1 MRLKTQPN
9 RVGIVGIVFAAAT
22 CVKVRIKCTPREHE
36 VDGVRL
42 DTLQP
47 GAVREMSPVLAS
59 WLVAERY
66 ADVEMRQDARAYE
79 DDFSSMRNEGPT
91 KSADTPHRRFNDH

>member
-1 MRLKTQPN
+1 M
-9 RVGIVGIVFAAAT
+9 FAADN
-22 CVKVRIKCTPREHE
+22 CVKVRIRCTPREHE

-42 DTLQP
+42 DKLQP

-66 ADVEMRQDARAYE
+66 ADVEMRHDARTYE
-79 DDFSSMRNEGPT
+79 DDFCDMKDSPVPT
-91 KSADTPHRRFNDH
+91 MAADAPHRRFNDH